1 MHAILLEEEASSQ
14 VPLSAKCFFFKSAAF
29 SSHILPTVCALS
41 ARSGSAAAAVSVW
54 SVSSTKA
61 AAHITVHARSVQK
74 ASHNEKFTRVCV
86 NNTAAEV
93 GRRAFKL

>member
-14 VPLSAKCFFFKSAAF
+14 VPLGAKCFFKSAAF

-41 ARSGSAAAAVSVW
+41 ARSGSAAAVSVW

>member
-1 MHAILLEEEASSQ
+1 MHAILLEEASSQ
-14 VPLSAKCFFFKSAAF
+14 VPLGAKCFFKSAAF